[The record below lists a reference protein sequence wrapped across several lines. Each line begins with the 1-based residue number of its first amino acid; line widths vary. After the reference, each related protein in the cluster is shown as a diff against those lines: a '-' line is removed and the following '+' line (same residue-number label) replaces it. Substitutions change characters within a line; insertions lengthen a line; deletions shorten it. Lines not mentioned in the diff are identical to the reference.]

1 VPPDDH
7 DETGASAGF
16 SAVYTEHVDA
26 IYGFLARR
34 VGAQLAEELT
44 AQTFVEALARQDRYD
59 PSRGPIGPW
68 LFGIAANLLRR
79 HYRQEERALR
89 AIAAYAGRVPTG
101 AEDDEE
107 RVESRVVADERWPSV
122 AEALLAMAPGERDVL
137 LLYAWA
143 DLPYSAIAG
152 VLDIPVGTV
161 RSRLSRARGRL
172 TAILDQ
178 TSSSPAEDAPD
189 PTRPDQ
195 IGRRR

>member
-1 VPPDDH
+1 VPVDDH
-7 DETGASAGF
+7 HAAGSVAGF

-34 VGAQLAEELT
+34 IGAQLAEELT
-44 AQTFVEALARQDRYD
+44 AQTFTEALARHDRYD
-59 PSRGPIGPW
+59 PDRGPIGPW

-89 AIAAYAGRVPTG
+89 AIAAYAGRVPVTSD
-101 AEDDEE
+101 DDEE
-107 RVESRVVADERWPSV
+107 RVESRVVADERWPEV
-122 AEALLAMAPGERDVL
+122 AHALLDMNPGERDVL

-152 VLDIPVGTV
+152 VLDVPIGTV

-172 TAILDQ
+172 TAILGE
-178 TSSSPAEDAPD
+178 SSDEDAPD
-189 PTRPDQ
+189 PTTPDQ

>member
-1 VPPDDH
+1 MPVDDH
-7 DETGASAGF
+7 RETSASAGF
-16 SAVYTEHVDA
+16 SAVYTAHVDA

-44 AQTFVEALARQDRYD
+44 AQTFVEALARHDRYD
-59 PSRGPIGPW
+59 PERGPIAPW

-89 AIAAYAGRVPTG
+89 AIAAYAGRIPV
-101 AEDDEE
+101 ADDDEE
-107 RVESRVVADERWPSV
+107 RVESRVTADERWPAV
-122 AEALLAMAPGERDVL
+122 AEALLTMSPGERDVL

-152 VLDIPVGTV
+152 VLDVPVGTV

-172 TAILDQ
+172 TAALE
-178 TSSSPAEDAPD
+178 PATPSAEGTD
-189 PTRPDQ
+189 PTTPDQ
-195 IGRRR
+195 IGRRP

>member
-1 VPPDDH
+1 MPEGDH
-7 DETGASAGF
+7 RETGSDAGF

-44 AQTFVEALARQDRYD
+44 AQTFVEALARHDRYD
-59 PSRGPIGPW
+59 PERGPIGPW

-89 AIAAYAGRVPTG
+89 AIAAYAGRVPT
-101 AEDDEE
+101 EVDDDEE
-107 RVESRVVADERWPSV
+107 RVASRVVADERWPAV
-122 AEALLAMAPGERDVL
+122 AEALLAMSPGERDVL

-143 DLPYSAIAG
+143 DLPYSAIAA
-152 VLDIPVGTV
+152 VLDVPVGTV

-172 TAILDQ
+172 TAILGEA
-178 TSSSPAEDAPD
+178 SPSTEGDPD
-189 PTRPDQ
+189 PSTTDQ

>member
-1 VPPDDH
+1 VPVDDQS
-7 DETGASAGF
+7 ETGADAGF
-16 SAVYTEHVDA
+16 SAVYVEHVDA

-34 VGAQLAEELT
+34 IGAQLAEELT
-44 AQTFVEALARQDRYD
+44 AQTFVEALARHDRYD
-59 PSRGPIGPW
+59 PDRGPIGPW

-89 AIAAYAGRVPTG
+89 AIAAYAGRLPLAG
-101 AEDDEE
+101 DDDED
-107 RVESRVVADERWPSV
+107 RVESRVVADERWPDV
-122 AEALLAMAPGERDVL
+122 ARALLGMNAGERDVL

-152 VLDIPVGTV
+152 VLDVPVGTV

-172 TAILDQ
+172 TAVLDDP
-178 TSSSPAEDAPD
+178 SSPDEDTPD
-189 PTRPDQ
+189 PPTPDQ

>member
-1 VPPDDH
+1 MPVDDH
-7 DETGASAGF
+7 HETGTDAGF

-44 AQTFVEALARQDRYD
+44 AQTFVEALARHDRYD
-59 PSRGPIGPW
+59 PERGPIGPW

-89 AIAAYAGRVPTG
+89 AIAAYAGRVPVVG
-101 AEDDEE
+101 EDDEE
-107 RVESRVVADERWPSV
+107 RVESRVVADERWPDV
-122 AEALLAMAPGERDVL
+122 ATALLGMAPGERDVL

-152 VLDIPVGTV
+152 VLDVPVGTV

-172 TAILDQ
+172 TAILGE
-178 TSSSPAEDAPD
+178 TSSSTEDAPEP
-189 PTRPDQ
+189 PTPDQ

>member
-1 VPPDDH
+1 VPVDDH
-7 DETGASAGF
+7 HEASAAAGF
-16 SAVYTEHVDA
+16 SAVYEQHVDA

-44 AQTFVEALARQDRYD
+44 AQTFVEALDRHDRYD
-59 PSRGPIGPW
+59 PERGPIGPW

-89 AIAAYAGRVPTG
+89 AIAAYAGRQPHVG
-101 AEDDEE
+101 EDDEE
-107 RVESRVVADERWPSV
+107 RIESRIVADERWPAV
-122 AEALLAMAPGERDVL
+122 AEALLAMSPGERDVL

-152 VLDIPVGTV
+152 VLDVPVGTV

-172 TAILDQ
+172 TAILGP
-178 TSSSPAEDAPD
+178 TSSSSEDASD
-189 PTRPDQ
+189 PPAPDQ

>member
-1 VPPDDH
+1 MPADDH
-7 DETGASAGF
+7 DETGAGAGF

-44 AQTFVEALARQDRYD
+44 AQTFVEALARHDRYD
-59 PSRGPIGPW
+59 PERGPIGPW

-89 AIAAYAGRVPTG
+89 AIAAYAGRVPLAG
-101 AEDDEE
+101 DDDEE
-107 RVESRVVADERWPSV
+107 RVESRVVADERWPAV
-122 AEALLAMAPGERDVL
+122 AQALLGMSPGERDVL

-143 DLPYSAIAG
+143 DLPYRAIAG
-152 VLDIPVGTV
+152 VLDVPVGTV

-172 TAILDQ
+172 SAVLDH
-178 TSSSPAEDAPD
+178 TSSDDEDPD
-189 PTRPDQ
+189 PSPSTPDQ

>member
-1 VPPDDH
+1 MAIDDH
-7 DETGASAGF
+7 IGAGSDAGF
-16 SAVYTEHVDA
+16 SAVYVEHVDG

-44 AQTFVEALARQDRYD
+44 AQTFTEALARHDRYD
-59 PSRGPIGPW
+59 PERGPIGPW

-89 AIAAYAGRVPTG
+89 AIAAYAGRVPLAG
-101 AEDDEE
+101 EDDEE
-107 RVESRVVADERWPSV
+107 RTDSRVVADGYWPEI
-122 AEALLAMAPGERDVL
+122 AGALLDMSTGERDVL

-143 DLPYSAIAG
+143 DLSYSAVAG

-172 TAILDQ
+172 TAVL
-178 TSSSPAEDAPD
+178 TD
-189 PTRPDQ
+189 PPPPDQ